1 MGQGFEITPL
11 PFESIQGALP
21 EGAVDAY
28 IGGIGPPDVSLS
40 IDVFHVL
47 KLSACKEIML
57 DIVKRPFH
65 LSVTFLCTWREN
77 HDPEVVLVCERLKL
91 RVDPNL

>member
-28 IGGIGPPDVSLS
+28 IGSIGPPEVSPS

-47 KLSACKEIML
+47 KISACKEVMFN
-57 DIVKRPFH
+57 IVKRPFH

-77 HDPEVVLVCERLKL
+77 HDPEAVLVCERLKL